1 MATELATEYVSL
13 TFKYGNSLRQLN
25 SQIAGIEKTASRSGD
40 KIGKSL
46 TDGIARAKL
55 DTSAMN
61 KLAEQ
66 MGSNAGARIANGLRR
81 TIGRERLPVPSVD
94 PKLAGDVG
102 GNLGAVIGQRL
113 RSVLKREGD
122 SAGQELTSS
131 LERGSRKSGENA
143 GKGLL
148 GGFAGV
154 VGKGVVGAAGV
165 AIGGIGYAL
174 TKGFERLSAID
185 EAKAKLIG
193 LGNSAESVE
202 RIMTS
207 ATDAVKGTAFSLDE
221 AATTAAAAVATGIKP
236 GQELTKYL
244 TSTADAAA
252 IAGTSLAEMG
262 SIFNNV
268 QTNGTA
274 MTDDLQQLADRGLP
288 IFTWLQKEYGV
299 TGEQLRKMVEK
310 GQVDSATFQK
320 VIAENIGG
328 AAQKM
333 GNSTGGAFKNMQ
345 AAIGRF
351 GAALAGPIFNQAGKA
366 FNSLTG
372 IIDKATTGVGP
383 VMEKVGDTLG
393 KVFGDKVVPILDEV
407 GPIASD
413 VFSKIGDTAK
423 AAAPSLLEVGRGIGD
438 FLGKMLEAGKSVLPT
453 FGKLFKTVWESIRG
467 IVVTVAPAVSN
478 ALKPILSSLGNLG
491 KSLAPVARVLLTVLG
506 GAFKGLAAILGP
518 VVKVIL
524 NVAGAVLPKLID
536 AVTWLVNKLTAA
548 GPALKAVFTGIGTAA
563 MWLWNNAI
571 KPAWDGIGTSI
582 SITWENIIKP
592 VAGFLVDAFQA
603 PGKAALWFWQNAIV
617 PAWDGIKTA
626 FSTAWDFIS
635 GIFDKLTNGFNTAKG
650 VVVGVARAI
659 ADGVKTAFSGLAAI
673 IKAPLH
679 ALGSFLSGI
688 PTSVFGV
695 DIPGASTLNS
705 WGKNLQG
712 LAGGGLVR
720 GPGSGTSD
728 SVLAWLSNG
737 EGVVTAK
744 AMANGGAGLVA
755 ALNAGWV
762 PPVDLLKQM
771 LPGFAQGGVAGA
783 IQFAQQFGD
792 GRKYLYGG
800 VGPAGF
806 DCSGYMS
813 AIYGVITGQDPF
825 KRYFTTESNFEAL
838 GFQKGFMPGAFN
850 IGVRRGGGGPNSH
863 MAGTLPNGVNVE
875 SGGKHGSTEYGG
887 DAAGAMDFPIKYFLP
902 LSGNPLG
909 GVTGS
914 SLASGA
920 TAGGGGSW
928 SGGGS
933 SGGGGTAS
941 DPMTKAAESLSNSAG
956 ELADIGV
963 GGLKESLL
971 PEGFS
976 DPTQWGAFKAASTL
990 LRFFGGL
997 RNISDGKPLLGEG
1010 GAAFA
1015 NITGAAMSGS
1025 GSGVV
1030 DAIKGIIPQPF
1041 GTQSAQP
1048 NDFQGNTQG
1057 GGSGGSGIAGA
1068 AGLATSFI
1076 PSPGEGQSNDQST
1089 NVNFN
1094 GPVGANAGDVVNKV
1108 NDGYNSNWRRNFGT
1122 ARVGAP

>member
-1 MATELATEYVSL
+1 MAELASDYVSL
-13 TFKYGNSLRQLN
+13 TFKYGDALRDLN
-25 SQIAGIEKTASRSGD
+25 SKLLGVEKAAAKSGVAS
-40 KIGKSL
+40 GKL
-46 TDGIARAKL
+46 LADGIARAKI
-55 DTSAMN
+55 DTSKMD

-81 TIGRERLPVPSVD
+81 TIGRERLPVPTVD

-122 SAGQELTSS
+122 SAGQELSAS
-131 LERGSRKSGENA
+131 LERGSKKSGETA

-154 VGKGVVGAAGV
+154 LGKGALGVAGV
-165 AIGGIGYAL
+165 AAGGIGLAL
-174 TKGFERLSAID
+174 TKGFDRLSAID
-185 EAKAKLIG
+185 DAKAKLIG

-262 SIFNNV
+262 SIFNKV

-274 MTDDLQQLADRGLP
+274 MTDDLQMLADRGLP

-310 GQVDSATFQK
+310 GKVDSATFQK
-320 VIAENIGG
+320 VVAENIGG

-333 GNSTGGAFKNMQ
+333 GSSTSGALKNAQ
-345 AAIGRF
+345 AAFGRF
-351 GAALAGPIFNQAGKA
+351 GAALAGPIFNQAAKA
-366 FNSLTG
+366 FTGLTG
-372 IIDKATTGVGP
+372 VIDKATVGIGP
-383 VMEKVGDTLG
+383 VMENAG
-393 KVFGDKVVPILDEV
+393 KAFSEKVVPILDQV
-407 GPIASD
+407 GPIAGE

-423 AAAPSLLEVGRGIGD
+423 AAAPALLEVGKGIGD
-438 FLGKMLEAGKSVLPT
+438 FLGKAWETAKSVLPSV
-453 FGKLFKTVWESIRG
+453 GNLFKTVWESIRG

-478 ALKPILSSLGNLG
+478 ALKPVLSSIGNLV
-491 KSLAPVARVLLTVLG
+491 KSLAPVARALLPILG
-506 GAFKGLAAILGP
+506 GAFKGLAAVLGP
-518 VVKVIL
+518 VAKVVLNFAGWVLPKIIDSVTGIVKVITG
-524 NVAGAVLPKLID
+524 VVPFFK
-536 AVTWLVNKLTAA
+536 TAFSA
-548 GPALKAVFTGIGTAA
+548 IGDAA

-571 KPAWDGIGTSI
+571 KPAWDGIGTAI
-582 SITWENIIKP
+582 SFTWENVIKP
-592 VAGFLVDAFQA
+592 TAEFLADAFMA
-603 PGKAALWFWQNAIV
+603 PGKAAMWLWQNAIV
-617 PAWDGIKTA
+617 PAWDGIKGA
-626 FSTAWDFIS
+626 FSAAWDFIS

-650 VVVGVARAI
+650 VVVGVAQAI
-659 ADGVKTAFSGLAAI
+659 ASAVKSAFSGLADI

-688 PTSVFGV
+688 PTAVFGV
-695 DIPGASTLNS
+695 DIPGAPTLNS
-705 WGKNLQG
+705 WGKTLQG
-712 LAGGGLVR
+712 LAGGGMVR
-720 GPGSGTSD
+720 GPGTGTSD
-728 SVLAWLSNG
+728 SILALLSNG
-737 EGVVTAK
+737 EGVLTAD
-744 AMANGGAGLVA
+744 AMKNGGAQLMA

-762 PPVDLLKQM
+762 PPIELLHGM
-771 LPGFAQGGVAGA
+771 VPGFANGGAVGA

-792 GRKYLYGG
+792 GRRYLYGG
-800 VGPAGF
+800 VGPKGF

-813 AIYGVITGQDPF
+813 AIYGAMTGQDPF

-902 LSGNPLG
+902 TSGNPLG

-914 SLASGA
+914 TA
-920 TAGGGGSW
+920 TGGGSGGGSW
-928 SGGGS
+928 SSGGGS
-933 SGGGGTAS
+933 GSGGDSGADS
-941 DPMTKAAESLSNSAG
+941 ISQAADKLKGSIG

-963 GGLKESLL
+963 GGIKESLL
-971 PEGFS
+971 PDGFS
-976 DPTQWGAFKAASTL
+976 DPTQWGALKAGATL
-990 LRFFGGL
+990 LKFFGGKIQDPMA
-997 RNISDGKPLLGEG
+997 R
-1010 GAAFA
+1010 GALNLAGSA
-1015 NITGAAMSGS
+1015 LSGS
-1025 GSGVV
+1025 GSGAV
-1030 DAIKGIIPQPF
+1030 DAISSMIPQPF
-1041 GTQSAQP
+1041 GTLPGQM
-1048 NDFQGNTQG
+1048 
-1057 GGSGGSGIAGA
+1057 AGA
-1068 AGLATSFI
+1068 ATQPIGPIDAAPSLSTSTSGR
-1076 PSPGEGQSNDQST
+1076 PWMPGEMAPSSNAGGGDQGWQGVQ
-1089 NVNFN
+1089 NNFN
-1094 GPVGANAGDVVNKV
+1094 GPVGANASDVANKI
-1108 NDGYNSNWRRNFGT
+1108 NSGYNAAWRGNIGRGP
-1122 ARVGAP
+1122 GAP